1 MLPHYQEIPEHEMRA
16 YVSVSYVCAAIYN
29 AMSRASANS
38 SPGKERKSTV
48 SNSTT
53 APASLAECS
62 SCLCMMMM
70 MMMKQEFV
78 FPLPLSLQSH
88 NKNRTF
94 RESNSNKA

>member
-1 MLPHYQEIPEHEMRA
+1 MR
-16 YVSVSYVCAAIYN
+16 VMRVPAIYN

-53 APASLAECS
+53 APACLAECS
-62 SCLCMMMM
+62 SCLCMMMT
-70 MMMKQEFV
+70 MKQEFV

-94 RESNSNKA
+94 RESNSNQA